1 MGAAYLAG
9 LYIGYWK
16 NLDEIKRNW
25 QIDRVFKP
33 RISEAEREERLAGW
47 HKAVERSFRWSEH

>member
-9 LYIGYWK
+9 LYTGYWK

-25 QIDRVFKP
+25 QIDQVFKP
-33 RISEAEREERLAGW
+33 RISEAEREERLTGW
-47 HKAVERSFRWSEH
+47 HKAVECSFRWSEH